1 MDNCNAEDNCQRE
14 NRIMR
19 DINIHTNW
27 EIYKQFARICI
38 YVYVYVR
45 ERKRENIVKQNLAFE
60 SLLVEAILGFR
71 TVSKN
76 VPVEGILSAYQL
88 RMQ

>member
-1 MDNCNAEDNCQRE
+1 M
-14 NRIMR
+14 
-19 DINIHTNW
+19 
-27 EIYKQFARICI
+27 YIC
-38 YVYVYVR
+38 VCVCVCVR
-45 ERKRENIVKQNLAFE
+45 ERERKNIVKQNLAFE
-60 SLLVEAILGFR
+60 SLLVEVILGFR

>member
-1 MDNCNAEDNCQRE
+1 MDNCNAKDNCQRE

-19 DINIHTNW
+19 DTNIYIHT
-27 EIYKQFARICI
+27 RIGEFIDNLHGYMC
-38 YVYVYVR
+38 VR
-45 ERKRENIVKQNLAFE
+45 ERTVSNKIWLSK
-60 SLLVEAILGFR
+60 SLLVEAMLGFR

>member
-1 MDNCNAEDNCQRE
+1 MDNCNAKDNCQRE

-19 DINIHTNW
+19 DTNIYIHT
-27 EIYKQFARICI
+27 RIGEFVDNLQHG
-38 YVYVYVR
+38 YVC
-45 ERKRENIVKQNLAFE
+45 ERENSVKQNLAFE
-60 SLLVEAILGFR
+60 SLLVEAMLGFR

>member
-1 MDNCNAEDNCQRE
+1 MCMC
-14 NRIMR
+14 
-19 DINIHTNW
+19 
-27 EIYKQFARICI
+27 
-38 YVYVYVR
+38 

-60 SLLVEAILGFR
+60 SLLVEAMLGFR

>member
-1 MDNCNAEDNCQRE
+1 MCERE
-14 NRIMR
+14 NS
-19 DINIHTNW
+19 
-27 EIYKQFARICI
+27 
-38 YVYVYVR
+38 
-45 ERKRENIVKQNLAFE
+45 VKQNLAFE
-60 SLLVEAILGFR
+60 SLLVEAMLGFR

>member
-1 MDNCNAEDNCQRE
+1 MDNCNSKDNCQRE

-19 DINIHTNW
+19 DTNIYTNW
-27 EIYKQFARICI
+27 GIYRQFARRICMCMC
-38 YVYVYVR
+38 

-60 SLLVEAILGFR
+60 SLLVEAMLGFR